1 MWHPRITYADRGG
14 MKGIVFN
21 LLGDLVRRD
30 FGDDAWDDLIDAAR
44 ASGAY
49 TSLGSYEDEELH
61 RLVAAASESLG
72 RSPADVLRWYG
83 RGAMPMLAK
92 VYPHFFAAPGSTRP
106 FLLTLNHIIHPEVR
120 KLYPGADVPEFGF
133 PDALPGKLRMEY
145 RSARRLCALAEGFI
159 LGAADHFGEEVAVT
173 QAACM
178 HRGDECCVFD
188 LAFARAAAAPAS
200 FHAGALVAA

>member
-1 MWHPRITYADRGG
+1 

-30 FGDDAWDDLIDAAR
+30 FGDDAWDDLLDAAR

-61 RLVAAASESLG
+61 RLVGAASESLG
-72 RSPADVLRWYG
+72 RSPEDVLRWYG

-92 VYPHFFAAPGSTRP
+92 AYPHFFEAPGATRP
-106 FLLTLNHIIHPEVR
+106 FLMTLNHIIHPEVR
-120 KLYPGADVPEFGF
+120 KLYPGAQVPEFGF
-133 PDALPGKLRMEY
+133 PDAAPGRLRMEY

-159 LGAADHFGEEVAVT
+159 LGAADYFGETVAVA

-178 HRGDECCVFD
+178 HRGDACCVFELVFVRGAGAPGAAHAD
-188 LAFARAAAAPAS
+188 AFAAA
-200 FHAGALVAA
+200 